1 MAELRI
7 EGADQL
13 RELAA
18 KLRQADPVTRRELV
32 KSLRSDVKKITGEVQ
47 DAVRSA
53 PSKGRQG
60 LGHKRRAAHT
70 LSRTRGLSTKAAV
83 GRASKKLKPG
93 ASLGEFDRLVQAER
107 EAHRTKQAAKAEAG
121 AGLRESI
128 ARATGASV
136 STGSKSTGVSV
147 SWRVRASKMSNAQRK
162 LPKDYN
168 RAKGWRH
175 PVFGDRENWVTQYGT
190 PYFDAVIKRHETFLR
205 DRVIEG
211 MQRAA
216 EKILHPE
223 GTS

>member
-1 MAELRI
+1 MAELHI

-18 KLRQADPVTRRELV
+18 KLRRADPVIRRELV
-32 KSLRSDVKKITGEVQ
+32 AALRPEVKKITGAVQ

-60 LGHKRRAAHT
+60 LGHRRRAAHT
-70 LSRTRGLSTKAAV
+70 LSRTKRLSTA
-83 GRASKKLKPG
+83 RAKQIATKKFG
-93 ASLGEFDRLVQAER
+93 AER
-107 EAHRTKQAAKAEAG
+107 VRVEDVEAVKTAHRAKQAAKAEAG

-128 ARATGASV
+128 ARATSGSI
-136 STGSKSTGVSV
+136 STGSKTTGVSV
-147 SWRVRASKMSNAQRK
+147 SWRVRAAKMANSQRK
-162 LPKDYN
+162 LPKDFN

-175 PVFGDRENWVTQYGT
+175 PVFGDRQVWVTQHGA
-190 PYFDAVIKRHETFLR
+190 PYFDVVIKRHEDYLR
-205 DRVIEG
+205 DRVVDG

-223 GTS
+223 GA